1 MVRQVAGRFHQ
12 SGDASGGMLSNHP
25 YRMSKNEAVKYLVN
39 ILCSGF
45 TQNLQGSN
53 LFQNVSN
60 GVGAWIWCIAF
71 LDADYFHGNDL
82 PGRDRIGFVHAAK
95 ATFADKFS

>member
-1 MVRQVAGRFHQ
+1 
-12 SGDASGGMLSNHP
+12 
-25 YRMSKNEAVKYLVN
+25 
-39 ILCSGF
+39 
-45 TQNLQGSN
+45 N